1 MQITDLL
8 MATHKNKA
16 SDLHLS
22 SRNPPI
28 MRVHG
33 DMLPLDMPPLEA
45 EQIKSMLYSVMTEQ
59 QRTDF
64 ERDFE
69 LDFAVSF
76 SEEMRFRV
84 NAFNTIYGTAAV
96 FRTIP
101 TKILSLETLKAPEVL
116 KKLCHLH
123 KGLILVTGP
132 TGSGKSTTLAAM
144 VNYINENFNKH
155 ILTVEDPVEF
165 VHKSKKSLIN
175 QREVGASTKSFAKAL
190 KSSLRE
196 DPDVILVGEL
206 RDLETI
212 QLAMTA
218 AETGHMVFGT
228 LHTSSAPK
236 TIDRIIDVFPADD
249 KEMVR
254 AMLSV
259 SLEAVVAQMLVKG
272 VDGKSRFA
280 AHEIMLGTPAIRNL
294 VREAKIPQISSM
306 IQMGSKLGMTTMKD
320 SLQRLV
326 DAGSIS
332 EDTMREALTTSTTE
346 EEGSSNGGGGHSAS
360 GGSATPA
367 GGPKPMAPKPA
378 TPVQRT
384 PTANSF

>member
-1 MQITDLL
+1 MEITDLL

-22 SRNPPI
+22 TGNPPV

-33 DMLPLDMPPLEA
+33 DMLPLDMPPLDGTMIITMIQA
-45 EQIKSMLYSVMTEQ
+45 IMTEQ
-59 QRTDF
+59 QRSDF
-64 ERDFE
+64 ERDLE
-69 LDFAVSF
+69 LDFSISF
-76 SEEMRFRV
+76 NADMRFRV

-101 TKILSLETLKAPEVL
+101 TKILSLETLNAPEVI

-144 VNYINENFNKH
+144 IDYINNNFNKH

-165 VHKSKKSLIN
+165 IHKSKKSLIN

-218 AETGHMVFGT
+218 AETGHLVMGT

-259 SLEAVVAQMLVKG
+259 SLEAVIAQTLVKA
-272 VDGKSRFA
+272 VDDKGRVA

-294 VREAKIPQISSM
+294 IREAKIPQINSM
-306 IQMGSKLGMTTMKD
+306 MQMGSKLGMTTMRD
-320 SLQRLV
+320 SLNRLYE
-326 DAGSIS
+326 AGKITA
-332 EDTMREALTTSTTE
+332 DTLREALITGTNQE
-346 EEGSSNGGGGHSAS
+346 EESSGANHAGAAKRPQGNAAS
-360 GGSATPA
+360 
-367 GGPKPMAPKPA
+367 
-378 TPVQRT
+378 
-384 PTANSF
+384 SF

>member
-1 MQITDLL
+1 MEITDLL

-22 SRNPPI
+22 VKNPPI
-28 MRVHG
+28 MRMNG
-33 DMLPLDMPPLEA
+33 DMLPLDMSQLGADEVKTMIYA
-45 EQIKSMLYSVMTEQ
+45 LMTEQ
-59 QRTDF
+59 QRSEF
-64 ERDFE
+64 ERDLE
-69 LDFAVSF
+69 LDFSISF
-76 SEEMRFRV
+76 SDEMRFRV
-84 NAFNTIYGTAAV
+84 NAFHNINGAAAV

-101 TKILSLETLKAPEVL
+101 TKILSLDALGAPEVL

-144 VNYINENFNKH
+144 VDYINTHFSKH

-165 VHKSKKSLIN
+165 VHKSKRSLIN
-175 QREVGASTKSFAKAL
+175 QREVGASTQSFAKAL
-190 KSSLRE
+190 KSALRE

-206 RDLETI
+206 RNLETI
-212 QLAMTA
+212 QLALTA
-218 AETGHMVFGT
+218 AETGHLVMGT

-259 SLEAVVAQMLVKG
+259 SIEAVIAQSLVKRS
-272 VDGKSRFA
+272 DGKSRVA

-294 VREAKIPQISSM
+294 IREGKIPQVSSM
-306 IQMGSKLGMTTMKD
+306 MQMGSKLGMTMMRD
-320 SLQRLV
+320 SLMRLFENG
-326 DAGSIS
+326 DITGETFREATMTGASSDEESAGSAVHAPPPS
-332 EDTMREALTTSTTE
+332 PL
-346 EEGSSNGGGGHSAS
+346 
-360 GGSATPA
+360 PA
-367 GGPKPMAPKPA
+367 KPA
-378 TPVQRT
+378 AATTQSLKQ
-384 PTANSF
+384 AYASNNNNSF